1 MSWVKRNEL
10 RDAEAEKRRWGKSG
24 MSWVKR
30 QPEYDNRVN
39 YYFNKN
45 NDNDNNNYYYND
57 DDNPGMDEPPVKPA
71 KRRWEKSGVS
81 WIKRGK

>member
-45 NDNDNNNYYYND
+45 ND